1 LSLNDVSIETPATQV
16 RLFPKHYTA
25 LINGLRSVST
35 RTRDAQCGTQAS
47 WAIAAIQTG
56 DMQWLRLP
64 SAISK
69 ATKEGTF
76 TVQQDFRFG
85 RAVSIFHPAKA
96 SSQAM

>member
-1 LSLNDVSIETPATQV
+1 MAKIL
-16 RLFPKHYTA
+16 
-25 LINGLRSVST
+25 
-35 RTRDAQCGTQAS
+35 
-47 WAIAAIQTG
+47 TG

>member
-1 LSLNDVSIETPATQV
+1 MATI
-16 RLFPKHYTA
+16 L
-25 LINGLRSVST
+25 
-35 RTRDAQCGTQAS
+35 
-47 WAIAAIQTG
+47 TG

-85 RAVSIFHPAKA
+85 RAVSIFHPAK
-96 SSQAM
+96 SLISGDVGRWRRKKL